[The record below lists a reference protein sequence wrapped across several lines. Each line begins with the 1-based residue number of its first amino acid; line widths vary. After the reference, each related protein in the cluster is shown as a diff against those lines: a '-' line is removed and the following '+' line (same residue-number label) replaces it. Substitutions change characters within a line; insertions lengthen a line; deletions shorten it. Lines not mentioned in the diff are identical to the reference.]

1 MVDHIIATYCLC
13 ADSLIALR
21 HHDDLQC
28 KMSDAEVLTTAL
40 VSARFFRGN
49 LQAARGYL
57 KSHGFIPRMLSLG
70 RFLRRLYRAQH
81 LLVLLV
87 RSLGNVFKQLNLS
100 STYIIDTFPIQAC
113 DNIRIPRNKL
123 LKEEKYRGY
132 CASKRRYFY
141 GVKIVVLCT
150 AQGEPVE
157 VFLMPGSVGDV
168 SALRVLDFD
177 LPKGSVVYCDSAF
190 TEYETED
197 LLGEVLGIKLSPMR
211 KKNSKRKEEPW
222 IAYLQAVGRKR
233 VETLGSMVERLL
245 PKSIHAVTAQG
256 FLLKVFL
263 FVAAVSL
270 DALF

>member
-1 MVDHIIATYCLC
+1 LVHHLIATYCLC
-13 ADSLIALR
+13 ADSLLAF
-21 HHDDLQC
+21 HHKDDPQS
-28 KMSDAEVLTTAL
+28 KMTDAEILTTAL
-40 VSARFFRGN
+40 FSARFFHGN
-49 LQAARGYL
+49 LQATRGYL
-57 KSHGFIPRMLSLG
+57 KSHGFIPHMLSLG
-70 RFLRRLYRAQH
+70 RFLRRLYRIQH

-87 RSLGNVFKQLNLS
+87 RSLGKVFSQLNLS
-100 STYIIDTFPIQAC
+100 STYLIDSFPVAAC
-113 DNIRIPRNKL
+113 DNIRIQRNKVL
-123 LKEEKYRGY
+123 GEEKYRGY

-157 VFLMPGSVGDV
+157 VFLMPGSIHDV

-177 LPKGSVVYCDSAF
+177 LPEGSVVYCDSAF

-197 LLGEVLGIKLSPMR
+197 LLGEALGIRLKPMR

-222 IAYLQAVGRKR
+222 MGYLQAVGRKR
-233 VETLGSMVERLL
+233 IETLGSSIERLL

-256 FLLKVFL
+256 FFLKVFL
-263 FVAAVSL
+263 FVAATSL